1 MSQPYQTMEEQIGD
15 LFDMG
20 VPQAPPASLE
30 MLQKELAHATE
41 LEAQVDQMEEDLKAA
56 KKALNHSKTNR
67 IPDMMSELAIPAIT
81 FGGFKCSIH
90 DFVSG
95 SLPKEEG
102 PKQKAIDWLVEHDG
116 GALIKTEVKAEFGR
130 GGHNEALALKMNL
143 EEQGFDVGLTTGV
156 HPQTLAAWT
165 RERLRMG
172 EEIDTDILGL
182 YTGKVA
188 KFEKVKS
195 K

>member
-1 MSQPYQTMEEQIGD
+1 MNEDIGD

-20 VPQAPPASLE
+20 EPQAPPASLE

-41 LEAQVDQMEEDLKAA
+41 LEAQVEQMEDDLKSA

-67 IPDMMSELAIPAIT
+67 IPDMMNELAIPAIT

-95 SLPKEEG
+95 SLPKDG
-102 PKQKAIDWLVEHDG
+102 PEHERAINWIVEHDG
-116 GALIKTEVKAEFGR
+116 SSLIKTEVKAEFGR
-130 GGHNEALALKMNL
+130 SGHNEAVALKANL
-143 EEQGFDVGLTTGV
+143 EEQGFDVSLKTGV
-156 HPQTLAAWT
+156 HPMTLAAWA
-165 RERLRMG
+165 RERLKSG